1 MNIHVG
7 RLCLAAACLV
17 LSPLSLAD
25 VVIEGTR
32 VIYPASERQVSVK
45 LTNAG
50 EQPALVQVWADR
62 SEKNSSFV
70 PKDLEN
76 APFLITPPI
85 FRIEGAQSQTLR
97 LRFAGEEVPRDRES
111 VYWLNMLEVPPEP
124 PPAADGEPKNYVQ
137 FAIRVR
143 IKIFY
148 RPEGL
153 AGSMESTATG
163 LRWTYVPVGAEGKP
177 VLRVTNPGAYHT
189 SFNRVEL
196 VSDGKSYPYE
206 LGGMVAP
213 GAHTDFPI
221 TGSPPARIA
230 SGQVRFKWLSD
241 YGAAID
247 AEAPLST
254 AGSDATPAGT

>member
-1 MNIHVG
+1 M
-7 RLCLAAACLV
+7 
-17 LSPLSLAD
+17 LSSIASAD
-25 VVIEGTR
+25 VVIQGTR
-32 VIYPASERQVSVK
+32 IIYPASERQVSVK
-45 LTNAG
+45 LTNGG
-50 EQPALVQVWADR
+50 EHPALVQVWADR
-62 SEKNSSFV
+62 SEHESPFT

-85 FRIEGAQSQTLR
+85 FRIDGAQSQTLR
-97 LRFAGEEVPRDRES
+97 LRFAGEEVPQDRES
-111 VYWLNMLEVPPEP
+111 VFWLNMLEVPPEP
-124 PPAADGEPKNYVQ
+124 PAAANGEESNYVQ

-153 AGSMESTATG
+153 AGSMGSTVEG
-163 LRWTYVPVGAEGKP
+163 LRWTLVPNGEQGKP
-177 VLRVTNPGAYHT
+177 VLRVSNPGTYHT

-213 GAHTDFPI
+213 GGHTDFPI
-221 TGSPPARIA
+221 SGSPPSRVT
-230 SGQVRFKWLSD
+230 SGQVKFKWLSD

-247 AEAPLST
+247 AEAPLSV
-254 AGSDATPAGT
+254 AGSDARPASP